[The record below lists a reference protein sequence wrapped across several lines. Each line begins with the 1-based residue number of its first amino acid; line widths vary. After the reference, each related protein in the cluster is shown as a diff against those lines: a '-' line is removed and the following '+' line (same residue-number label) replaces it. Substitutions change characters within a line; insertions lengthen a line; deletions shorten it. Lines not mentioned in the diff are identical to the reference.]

1 MSYSEIIN
9 ICVSVTSI
17 FIALLALFQTKRQI
31 ALSNKQQLFDRR
43 LSCYLEF
50 NTIYSLYTSNKQ
62 HLKDDNVFYH
72 TNDMMFSWL
81 TNCSSLEKMMLAV
94 SKPLHQEEQNIF
106 LAKYEQLKKSAI
118 EISIIFD
125 GDTSEIMSEFVAT
138 YAELLMTMYQQQID
152 ICHLQKHKNPDGS
165 PMNLDDYE
173 RKCKEMAES
182 LGLFNLRDKLERLD
196 DKISQKKVVEL
207 IKNSLRLT
215 NGEKRVNLKN

>member
-1 MSYSEIIN
+1 
-9 ICVSVTSI
+9 
-17 FIALLALFQTKRQI
+17 
-31 ALSNKQQLFDRR
+31 
-43 LSCYLEF
+43 
-50 NTIYSLYTSNKQ
+50 
-62 HLKDDNVFYH
+62 
-72 TNDMMFSWL
+72 
-81 TNCSSLEKMMLAV
+81 MLAV

-173 RKCKEMAES
+173 SKCKEMAES
-182 LGLFNLRDKLERLD
+182 LGLFNLRYKLERLD
-196 DKISQKKVVEL
+196 DKISQK
-207 IKNSLRLT
+207 RLL
-215 NGEKRVNLKN
+215 N